1 MGFPGGA
8 KEPACQCQRHK
19 SHRFHPWVRKIP
31 WRRKR
36 QPTPVFFPG
45 ESHGQRRLAGY
56 SPWSCKERDTTEQLT
71 HTQSIGSQSQTPLK
85 RFVIYLYRRV
95 KRGSEAKVAQLCP
108 TLCDLMDS
116 IARGILQARILEWVA
131 LPFSRRSSQPRDRT
145 QVSHIAGGFFTS

>member
-1 MGFPGGA
+1 MVICLP
-8 KEPACQCQRHK
+8 EQEMQETQVPPR
-19 SHRFHPWVRKIP
+19 VRKIP

-56 SPWSCKERDTTEQLT
+56 SPWSCKERARTEQLT

-85 RFVIYLYRRV
+85 LFVIYLYRRV

-108 TLCDLMDS
+108 TLCDPMDS
-116 IARGILQARILEWVA
+116 TAHGILQARILEWVA
-131 LPFSRRSSQPRDRT
+131 FPFSRRSSQPRSPTLLADSLPAEPQGKR
-145 QVSHIAGGFFTS
+145 